1 MSGTLTILI
10 LGHSLSLGPGLICLH
25 GILDYLVKKKYPTSK
40 ILVDNK
46 VVNTILC
53 NPVSEIDGGVTGTAV
68 VLGNKGDDIL
78 VRTGTTYNN

>member
-1 MSGTLTILI
+1 MFTWNIRLFG
-10 LGHSLSLGPGLICLH
+10 
-25 GILDYLVKKKYPTSK
+25 KKKYPTSK
-40 ILVDNK
+40 LLVDNK

-68 VLGNKGDDIL
+68 VLGNEGDGIL